1 MAWEGT
7 QLVLLVVCLAVVCS
21 NDTGSDNVGPMVTD
35 KVRPFIYSSTTS
47 LMLSRDGW
55 NPSVCPGTYI
65 RPWFVK
71 TNRGENVFFQ
81 TLIDKEDFKSRR
93 NDKIADLFC
102 RCTLTSRWGM
112 RR

>member
-65 RPWFVK
+65 SCIYVPGLSKQIAGKMFFSDV
-71 TNRGENVFFQ
+71 NRQRRFQ
-81 TLIDKEDFKSRR
+81 ESEK
-93 NDKIADLFC
+93 
-102 RCTLTSRWGM
+102 
-112 RR
+112 

>member
-55 NPSVCPGTYI
+55 NPSVCQN
-65 RPWFVK
+65 K
-71 TNRGENVFFQ
+71 SRGKCFFQ

-93 NDKIADLFC
+93 NDKIADLFF

>member
-35 KVRPFIYSSTTS
+35 KVRLYNVIDVITRWLES
-47 LMLSRDGW
+47 LSLSRDVYT
-55 NPSVCPGTYI
+55 SLVCQN
-65 RPWFVK
+65 K
-71 TNRGENVFFQ
+71 SRGKCFFQ

-93 NDKIADLFC
+93 NDKIADLFF

>member
-65 RPWFVK
+65 RSWFVK
-71 TNRGENVFFQ
+71 TNRGENVFF
-81 TLIDKEDFKSRR
+81 RR
-93 NDKIADLFC
+93 
-102 RCTLTSRWGM
+102 
-112 RR
+112 

>member
-55 NPSVCPGTYI
+55 NPSVCPGTSLVCQNK
-65 RPWFVK
+65 P
-71 TNRGENVFFQ
+71 RGKCFFQ